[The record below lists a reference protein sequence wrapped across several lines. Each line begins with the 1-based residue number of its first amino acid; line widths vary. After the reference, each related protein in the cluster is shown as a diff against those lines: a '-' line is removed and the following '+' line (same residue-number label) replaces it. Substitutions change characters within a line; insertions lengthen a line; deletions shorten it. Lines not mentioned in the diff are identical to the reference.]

1 MLAVVVGGGS
11 GGGDDDDDDDV
22 DDDDDDVVIATDSD
36 RPVTPGEYVTL
47 SNVDGWSTAASC
59 GTGKLSSPK
68 RL

>member
-1 MLAVVVGGGS
+1 MLAVVGGGGS
-11 GGGDDDDDDDV
+11 GGD

-36 RPVTPGEYVTL
+36 RPVTPGEYITL